1 MIGACVAAM
10 RPASDILEDRRRL
23 LQQEPRLLHAHMTA
37 LMEFETDLTKVVAGF
52 LETHP
57 QCRRL
62 ERLTSVDGEAS
73 MAVVMVDSAIRY
85 SMERWSANGDDA
97 PSYSR
102 DIERTIDMMAE
113 MHRQDS

>member
-1 MIGACVAAM
+1 
-10 RPASDILEDRRRL
+10 
-23 LQQEPRLLHAHMTA
+23 
-37 LMEFETDLTKVVAGF
+37 
-52 LETHP
+52 
-57 QCRRL
+57 
-62 ERLTSVDGEAS
+62 